1 MKERKKVE
9 EVKEVEEVKKKPG
22 GIAAFFDLDG
32 TLVAGP
38 SLERRFF
45 RRLRYGRPIPA
56 KNYFLWL
63 REAMLIAPRGIRA
76 IRYANKMYLR
86 GVPLGEVER
95 QASGISFFAE
105 AMDRVAWHAMQ
116 RHKIVIVSGTLE
128 PLARKAACELQSQLA
143 ERGIVAIVHVCAT
156 RLEEKEGRWTGRI
169 IGEAMF
175 GEAKAPAVKRLAA
188 KMGVDLARCYAYG
201 DSANDRWLL
210 AAVGRPAAVNAS
222 KELLLIAQGRN
233 WQAPSWEKHGE
244 EESAQSSQRAQRSER
259 KSGKREIAGLER
271 GT

>member
-1 MKERKKVE
+1 MKGR
-9 EVKEVEEVKKKPG
+9 KEVEEVKAVKEVKKKCG

-45 RRLRYGRPIPA
+45 RHLRYGRAIPA

-63 REAMLIAPRGIRA
+63 SEAVRIAPRGIRT
-76 IRYANKMYLR
+76 IRYANKLYLR
-86 GVPLGEVER
+86 RVPLGEVER

-105 AMDRVAWHAMQ
+105 AMDRAAWHAKQ

-128 PLARKAACELQSQLA
+128 PLARRAARELQSQLA

-175 GEAKAPAVKRLAA
+175 GEAKARAVKRLAA
-188 KMGVDLARCYAYG
+188 EMGVDSARSYAYG

-222 KELLLIAQGRN
+222 KELLRIAQGKN
-233 WQAPSWEKHGE
+233 WPVLFREKRGK
-244 EESAQSSQRAQRSER
+244 EESTQSSQRAQWSER
-259 KSGKREIAGLER
+259 KKR
-271 GT
+271 